1 MKRLH
6 ALPVLALLALTCP
19 TQGEEKKAG
28 HDKAAM
34 RHVLLTP
41 DAIKWGPAP
50 PSLPAGAQVA
60 VLSGD
65 PKKAGLYVIRAK
77 FPDGYVVPPHW
88 HPHDENV
95 TVLKGT
101 LIMGMSEKLDEKGG
115 RELPVG
121 SYVRMPKGVPH
132 YARAKGETVIQVHA
146 MGPLVINYINP
157 SDDPRK
163 KKGP

>member
-1 MKRLH
+1 MKRVPATL
-6 ALPVLALLALTCP
+6 VLALLALACPRP
-19 TQGEEKKAG
+19 TQGEDK
-28 HDKAAM
+28 KAAM

-50 PSLPAGAQVA
+50 PALPPGAQVA

-77 FPDGYVVPPHW
+77 MPDGYVVPPHW

-101 LIMGMSEKLDEKGG
+101 LVMGMSEKFDKEGG

-146 MGPLVINYINP
+146 MGPLVINYVNP